1 MGSLAV
7 VSAGL
12 EGEGGAISVT
22 TNTSC
27 AARFNAAAF
36 HRLQPLAGYGGGGS
50 EDTDGRWEGERK
62 EEKQKEVFT
71 RAKEEKISV

>member
-1 MGSLAV
+1 M
-7 VSAGL
+7 
-12 EGEGGAISVT
+12 
-22 TNTSC
+22 
-27 AARFNAAAF
+27 
-36 HRLQPLAGYGGGGS
+36 GGGGGG